1 MLRFLT
7 AGESHGKGLVTIVEG
22 MPAGLN
28 LSEEYITRDLLRRQG
43 GYGRGG
49 RMDIEHDSAEILSG
63 VRHGLTMGSPIALLI
78 QNRDRENWKQVMSVS
93 PVDSEVAPVT
103 CLRPGH
109 ADLPGVMKYDQ
120 DDIRSILERSS
131 ARETAARVAAGAVA
145 KSLLDKLNIAVH
157 SHTVCIGG
165 IWADVDDI
173 PDWSTVAASPVYCA
187 DSHAE
192 KEMMAAIDRAKAA
205 GDTVGGVIEIIAESV
220 PVGLGSHVHWDR
232 KLDGKISQAILSI
245 NAVKGV
251 EFGIGFK
258 MAELRGSNV
267 HDIIEPGWIRPTNRA
282 GGIEGGMSNGQPI
295 VVRAVIKPIP
305 TLVKPLASVDLKT
318 GKAAKAHVERSDIC
332 VVPAAGVVG
341 EASLALVLA
350 DAILEKFGGDHIAEL
365 LQNYQAYL
373 VSTEIR

>member
-93 PVDSEVAPVT
+93 PVDGEVAPVT

-145 KSLLDKLNIAVH
+145 KSLLDKLNIAVN